1 MSRQGGVAEAVR
13 RLAQPLV
20 HVSHLD
26 QAMGGRLGIHVAAP
40 PEGEPAAEVLARL
53 VARRIRSWAQLLS
66 RFDTSSQLTAVNDD
80 RRTLVPLRPTIAEM
94 IEWAA
99 EASWLTGGIVDIT
112 LLDERLA
119 AEEATPGNAGGAD
132 GGDTVAGGDAPGGP
146 QDPGDTEHGFART
159 RRRSAPRWR
168 LEDMGH
174 RLPGSAMAR
183 STMLLRRPGVRF
195 DLDGVAKGWI
205 ADRALGLLRGAAGAL
220 VDADGDLSI
229 RVAPGDSWE
238 ISVEDPR
245 DRSMDLA
252 VFRLEAPRPGI
263 PARFGLAT
271 SGVTVHRWGR
281 DEEARHHLIDPRTGQ
296 PASTDVVQATVLAGT
311 AREAEAFAKTAVIL
325 GTAAGLAYLDRIGAL
340 GAVVLTTRGESFALP
355 QTSLWLAA

>member
-1 MSRQGGVAEAVR
+1 MSRQASVAAAGV
-13 RLAQPLV
+13 RLAEPLV

-26 QAMGGRLGIHVAAP
+26 QAIGGRLGVHVAVP
-40 PEGEPAAEVLARL
+40 PADEPAAEVLARL
-53 VARRIRSWAQLLS
+53 VARRIRSWARHLS
-66 RFDTSSQLTAVNDD
+66 RFEAASQLTALNDD
-80 RRTLVPLRPTIAEM
+80 RRTLLPLRPTIAETL
-94 IEWAA
+94 EWAG
-99 EASWLTGGIVDIT
+99 EASWLTGGIVDVT

-119 AEEATPGNAGGAD
+119 AEDA
-132 GGDTVAGGDAPGGP
+132 APGGP
-146 QDPGDTEHGFART
+146 DDPGGTEDPGGAEEELAHP

-174 RLPGSAMAR
+174 RLPGSSMPR

-229 RVAPGDSWE
+229 RIAPGDSWE

-271 SGVTVHRWGR
+271 SGVSVHRWGR
-281 DEEARHHLIDPRTGQ
+281 DDETRHHLIDPRTGQ

-325 GTAAGLAYLDRIGAL
+325 GAAAGLAYLDRIGAL
-340 GAVVLTTRGESFALP
+340 GAVVLTTRGESLALP

>member
-1 MSRQGGVAEAVR
+1 MNLAGGVAVTGPGQAGHT
-13 RLAQPLV
+13 LV
-20 HVSHLD
+20 HVSLLER
-26 QAMGGRLGIHVAAP
+26 AMGGRLGIHLAV
-40 PEGEPAAEVLARL
+40 PETEEPAAEGLAL
-53 VARRIRSWAQLLS
+53 QVARRVRSWAMRLN
-66 RFDTSSQLTAVNDD
+66 RFEPDSQLTLLNQD
-80 RRTLVPLRPTIAEM
+80 RRTLVPVPPTIAETL
-94 IEWAA
+94 EWAA
-99 EASWLTGGIVDIT
+99 EAAWLTGGIVDVT

-119 AEEATPGNAGGAD
+119 AEATARDNAVLPGAAAEA
-132 GGDTVAGGDAPGGP
+132 VAGAGPDAHDE
-146 QDPGDTEHGFART
+146 DPARA
-159 RRRSAPRWR
+159 RHRVAPRWR
-168 LEDMGH
+168 LADMGH
-174 RLPGSAMAR
+174 RLPGAAMPR

-245 DRSMDLA
+245 DSSLDLA

-271 SGVTVHRWGR
+271 SGISVHRWGPE
-281 DEEARHHLIDPRTGQ
+281 DEPRHHLIDPRTGQ
-296 PASTDVVQATVLAGT
+296 PAATDVVQATVLAGT

-325 GTAAGLAYLDRIGAL
+325 ELPP
-340 GAVVLTTRGESFALP
+340 ALP
-355 QTSLWLAA
+355 TWTGSVLSARWF

>member
-1 MSRQGGVAEAVR
+1 MSRQASVAAAGV
-13 RLAQPLV
+13 RLAEPLV

-26 QAMGGRLGIHVAAP
+26 QAIGGRLGVHVAVP
-40 PEGEPAAEVLARL
+40 PADEPAAEVLARL
-53 VARRIRSWAQLLS
+53 VARRIRSWARHLS
-66 RFDTSSQLTAVNDD
+66 RFEAASQLTALNDD
-80 RRTLVPLRPTIAEM
+80 RRTLLPLRPTIAETL
-94 IEWAA
+94 EWAG
-99 EASWLTGGIVDIT
+99 EASWLTGGIVDVT

-119 AEEATPGNAGGAD
+119 AEDA
-132 GGDTVAGGDAPGGP
+132 APGGP
-146 QDPGDTEHGFART
+146 DDPGGTEDPGGAEEELAHP

-174 RLPGSAMAR
+174 RLPGSAMPR
-183 STMLLRRPGVRF
+183 STMLLRPGIRF

-205 ADRALGLLRGAAGAL
+205 ADRALGLLRGASGAL
-220 VDADGDLSI
+220 VDADGDLAI

-263 PARFGLAT
+263 PARFGVAT
-271 SGVTVHRWGR
+271 SGVSVHRWGR
-281 DEEARHHLIDPRTGQ
+281 DDETRHHLIDPRTGQ

-325 GTAAGLAYLDRIGAL
+325 GAAAGLAYLDRIGAL
-340 GAVVLTTRGESFALP
+340 GAVVLTTRGESLALP